1 MRVLALAFG
10 RLLLCAGAVLSAES
24 ASAAAVIVDRIAAT
38 LDDVAVPESD
48 VRKAIAVSALRP
60 EPGENPAA
68 FRRRVLDAL
77 IDQRLQY
84 REALRFGPA
93 VPDAAEGEAAL
104 KSLQERLRSEGRD
117 PAAEFAEAGMTLQD
131 VRSAIER
138 QLVVQN
144 YLHERFRPVAIADE
158 ARGREEYD
166 ARYVPERKAAGAPV
180 EPFEA
185 VADEMRRR
193 SQQRVFNEEADKWM
207 REIRQKAR
215 VAIYKIALPIG
226 EGRAPVPLPPPP
238 RPLSAAPASAAPSTR
253 IPQ

>member
-1 MRVLALAFG
+1 MLSPGRVLLFFVALM
-10 RLLLCAGAVLSAES
+10 SAEV

-38 LDDVAVPESD
+38 LDDVAIPESD
-48 VRKAIAVSALRP
+48 VRKAIAFSALRP
-60 EPGENPAA
+60 QTGEERAA

-93 VPDAAEGEAAL
+93 VPDAAAVDAAL

-117 PAAEFAEAGMTLQD
+117 PAAEFADAGMTPQD

-144 YLHERFRPVAIADE
+144 YLQERFRPVAIADE
-158 ARGREEYD
+158 ERAREEYD
-166 ARYVPERKAAGAPV
+166 TRYVQERKAAGAPV
-180 EPFEA
+180 EPFGA
-185 VADEMRRR
+185 VAEEMRRR
-193 SQQRVFNEEADKWM
+193 SQQRVFNEEAEKWM
-207 REIRQKAR
+207 REIRQRAR

-226 EGRAPVPLPPPP
+226 EGRAPVPLPAPP